1 MKTYIFCIGGTGA
14 RVMKSL
20 AMLLTT
26 GMEINTDEIIPI
38 FIDPDA
44 SAADLTRTISFLR
57 EYKYMNGQLSFTS
70 DMKNR
75 FFKTKISEG
84 IPNYRLEL
92 SNIRNDR
99 FRKYMGFD
107 SLDIANQA
115 LAYMLFSEK
124 NLDSDM
130 EVGFKGNPNI
140 ESVVLNQFAQSDAF
154 IEFTNSFRSGDRI
167 FIVSSIFGGTG
178 ASGFP
183 LLLKNLRG
191 INMNLPNAGSIK
203 DAAIGAITVLPY
215 FNLAQSQ
222 DGTND
227 IDSSTFISKAKA
239 ALEYYDKN
247 ISGNNSLNAFYYI
260 ADDIYDMYEYSE
272 GGTTQ
277 KNKAHIIEL
286 LAALAIV
293 DFCSMDNNMLQCS
306 QGKALNPIYKEFGA
320 ASNDED
326 MIFSSFYDDT
336 RDIVQRPMTEFTLFC
351 KFLNEHLSSSKS
363 HPWAKGKRPFDG
375 NFFNGHFFKSHL
387 MKVVN
392 DYWQWL
398 SEMASNHRGFSP
410 FHLEEMNKDVFGFV
424 KGVKSGKVMNYRSN
438 YNLFD
443 YCLCD
448 IEPKVSNNLSAEERF
463 IELFYRTV
471 NKLVTD
477 KKLA

>member
-14 RVMKSL
+14 RVMKAL

-26 GMEINTDEIIPI
+26 GVEINTDEIVPI

-57 EYKYMNGQLSFTS
+57 EYKYMNEQLHFSD

-75 FFKTKISEG
+75 FFKTKISEL

-92 SNIRNDR
+92 SNTRNDR

-140 ESVVLNQFAQSDAF
+140 GSVVLNQFAQSDAF
-154 IEFTNSFRSGDRI
+154 NDFTNSFRPGDRI

-191 INMNLPNAGSIK
+191 INMSLPNAGNIK

-239 ALEYYDKN
+239 ALEYYAKN
-247 ISGNNSLNAFYYI
+247 ISGNNSLNAFYYL

-286 LAALAIV
+286 LAALAII
-293 DFCSMDNNMLQCS
+293 DFCSMDNDALQS
-306 QGKALNPIYKEFGA
+306 SKGKALNPIYKEFGA
-320 ASNDED
+320 ASGDED

-336 RDIVQRPMTEFTLFC
+336 RDIIQRPMTEFTLFC
-351 KFLNEHLSSSKS
+351 KFLNEHLNSSKS
-363 HPWAKGKRPFDG
+363 LKWAKGKRPFDG
-375 NFFNGHFFKSHL
+375 NFFNGNFFKSHL
-387 MKVVN
+387 VKIKES
-392 DYWQWL
+392 YLQWL
-398 SEMASNHRGFSP
+398 DEMASNHRGFAP
-410 FHLEEMNKDVFGFV
+410 FHLEEMKKDVFGFMA
-424 KGVKSGKVMNYRSN
+424 GVKPGRVMNYRSN
-438 YNLFD
+438 YDLFD

-448 IEPKVSNNLSAEERF
+448 LEPKVSNNLNTEERF

>member
-1 MKTYIFCIGGTGA
+1 MKTYVFCIGGTGT

-20 AMLLTT
+20 AMLLTA
-26 GMEINTDEIIPI
+26 GVEIETDEIVPI
-38 FIDPDA
+38 FIDPDVA
-44 SAADLTRTISFLR
+44 AADLTRTISFLR
-57 EYKYMNGQLSFTS
+57 EYKYVNGLLHFTS

-75 FFKTKISEG
+75 FFKTKISEV
-84 IPNYRLEL
+84 ISNYRLEL
-92 SNIRNDR
+92 SNTQNDR

-140 ESVVLNQFAQSDAF
+140 GSVVLNQFAQSDAF
-154 IEFTNSFRSGDRI
+154 KEFTNSFRPNDRI

-191 INMNLPNAGSIK
+191 INMNLPNAGNIK

-260 ADDIYDMYEYSE
+260 ADDVYNMYEYSE

-277 KNKAHIIEL
+277 GNKAHIIEL
-286 LAALAIV
+286 LAALAII
-293 DFCSMDNNMLQCS
+293 DFCRMDNAMLQS
-306 QGKALNPIYKEFGA
+306 SKGKAVHPVYKEFGA
-320 ASNDED
+320 ASDDEN
-326 MIFSSFYDDT
+326 MIFSSFYDST
-336 RDIVQRPMTEFTLFC
+336 RDLIQRPMTEFTLFC

-363 HPWAKGKRPFDG
+363 QQWTKGKRSFDE
-375 NFFNGHFFKSHL
+375 NFFNGNFFKDHL
-387 MKVVN
+387 IKLKES
-392 DYWQWL
+392 YLQWL
-398 SEMASNHRGFSP
+398 GEMEANRRSFSP
-410 FHLEEMNKDVFGFV
+410 FHLGKMEKDVFGLV
-424 KGVKSGKVMNYRSN
+424 KGVKPGKVMNYRRN
-438 YNLFD
+438 YDLFD
-443 YCLCD
+443 YYLCG
-448 IEPKVSNNLSAEERF
+448 IEPKISNNWGTEERF
-463 IELFYRTV
+463 IELFYQTV
-471 NKLVTD
+471 NKLVSD
-477 KKLA
+477 KRLA

>member
-20 AMLLTT
+20 AMLLAT
-26 GMEINTDEIIPI
+26 GVEMHTDEIVPI

-57 EYKYMNGQLSFTS
+57 EYKYMNEQLHFSD

-92 SNIRNDR
+92 SNTRNDR

-115 LAYMLFSEK
+115 LAYMLFSKK
-124 NLDSDM
+124 NLDSEM

-140 ESVVLNQFAQSDAF
+140 GSVVLNQFAQSDAF
-154 IEFTNSFRSGDRI
+154 NEFTNSFRPGDRI

-191 INMNLPNAGSIK
+191 IDMSQPNAGNIK

-222 DGTND
+222 DGAND
-227 IDSSTFISKAKA
+227 IDSSTFISKTKA

-260 ADDIYDMYEYSE
+260 ADDIYNTYEYSE

-286 LAALAIV
+286 LSALAIV
-293 DFCSMDNNMLQCS
+293 DFCRMDDNMLQS
-306 QGKALNPIYKEFGA
+306 SKGKALNPIYKEFGA
-320 ASNDED
+320 ASGDKD

-336 RDIVQRPMTEFTLFC
+336 RDIIQRPMTEFTLFC
-351 KFLNEHLSSSKS
+351 KFLNEHLNSSKS
-363 HPWAKGKRPFDG
+363 LKWAKGKRPFDD
-375 NFFNGHFFKSHL
+375 NFFNGNFFKSHL
-387 MKVVN
+387 GKIKDN
-392 DYWQWL
+392 YLEWL
-398 SEMASNHRGFSP
+398 REMESNRRGFSP
-410 FHLEEMNKDVFGFV
+410 FHLEEMEKDVFGFV
-424 KGVKSGKVMNYRSN
+424 KKVTPGKVLNYRSN
-438 YNLFD
+438 YDLFD
-443 YCLCD
+443 YYLCD
-448 IEPKVSNNLSAEERF
+448 IETKVSSNLNTEQRF

>member
-26 GMEINTDEIIPI
+26 GVEINTDEIVPI

-44 SAADLTRTISFLR
+44 SAADLTRTISLLR
-57 EYKYMNGQLSFTS
+57 EYKYMNGALSFTN

-75 FFKTKISEG
+75 FFKTKISEL

-92 SNIRNDR
+92 SNTRNDR

-140 ESVVLNQFAQSDAF
+140 GSVVLNQFAQSDAF
-154 IEFTNSFRSGDRI
+154 NDFTNSFRPGDRI

-191 INMNLPNAGSIK
+191 IDMKLPNAGNIK

-215 FNLAQSQ
+215 FNMAQSQ
-222 DGTND
+222 DEAND

-239 ALEYYDKN
+239 ALEYYNKN
-247 ISGNNSLNAFYYI
+247 ISGNNSLNAFYYL
-260 ADDIYDMYEYSE
+260 ADDIYDMYEYSV

-293 DFCSMDNNMLQCS
+293 DFCKMDDTMLQS
-306 QGKALNPIYKEFGA
+306 SKGKAVNPIYKEFGA

-326 MIFSSFYDDT
+326 MIFASFYDDT
-336 RDIVQRPMTEFTLFC
+336 RDIIQRPMIEFTLFC
-351 KFLNEHLSSSKS
+351 KFLNEHLSASKS
-363 HPWAKGKRPFDG
+363 QQWAKGKRPFDE
-375 NFFNGHFFKSHL
+375 NFFNGNFFKSHL
-387 MKVVN
+387 EKLKDN
-392 DYWQWL
+392 YWQWL
-398 SEMASNHRGFSP
+398 VEMASNRRGFSP
-410 FHLEEMNKDVFGFV
+410 FHLEEMKKDVFALAKEV
-424 KGVKSGKVMNYRSN
+424 KPGKVMNYRSN
-438 YNLFD
+438 YDLFN
-443 YCLCD
+443 YYLCD
-448 IEPKVSNNLSAEERF
+448 IEPKISNNLSTEERF
-463 IELFYRTV
+463 IELFYQTV

-477 KKLA
+477 KKLV

>member
-75 FFKTKISEG
+75 FFKTKLSEG
-84 IPNYRLEL
+84 LPTYRLEL

>member
-1 MKTYIFCIGGTGA
+1 MKTYIFGIGGTGA
-14 RVMKSL
+14 RVMRAL
-20 AMLLTT
+20 TMLLAT
-26 GMEINTDEIIPI
+26 GMEIKTDEIVPI

-57 EYKYMNGQLSFTS
+57 EYKYMNDLLHFTS
-70 DMKNR
+70 DTKNR
-75 FFKTKISEG
+75 FFKTKISEI

-92 SNIRNDR
+92 SNTRNDR

-140 ESVVLNQFAQSDAF
+140 GSVVLNQFAQSEAF
-154 IEFTNSFRSGDRI
+154 YEFTNSFRPGDRI
-167 FIVSSIFGGTG
+167 FLVSSIFGGTG

-191 INMNLPNAGSIK
+191 IDMSLPNAGNIK
-203 DAAIGAITVLPY
+203 DAAIGAITILPY

-222 DGTND
+222 DGSND

-247 ISGNNSLNAFYYI
+247 ISGNNSLNAFYYL
-260 ADDIYDMYEYSE
+260 ADNIYDMYEYNE

-293 DFCSMDNNMLQCS
+293 DFCRMDSVTLES
-306 QGKALNPIYKEFGA
+306 SKGKALNPIYKEFGA

-336 RDIVQRPMTEFTLFC
+336 REDIQRPLTEFTLFC
-351 KFLNEHLSSSKS
+351 KFLNEHLSVSKTLQ
-363 HPWAKGKRPFDG
+363 WTKGKRPFDTNFFSG
-375 NFFNGHFFKSHL
+375 NFFKGHL
-387 MKVVN
+387 YKVKEH
-392 DYWQWL
+392 YLQWL
-398 SEMASNHRGFSP
+398 NEMASNHRVFSP

-424 KGVKSGKVMNYRSN
+424 KGVKPGKVMNYRSN

-443 YCLCD
+443 YYLCD
-448 IEPKVSNNLSAEERF
+448 LEPKVPNNLNVEERF